1 MRRMYDRAEV
11 ADPNSV
17 YTKAEADAKYATK
30 TMIASV
36 FNYKGAKAT
45 ASALPASGNTTGDV
59 WAVTDEG
66 NELYAWNGTAW
77 DDLGNN
83 NHVVLTSAEYTAL
96 DPKSAITFYF
106 IKETEPA

>member
-1 MRRMYDRAEV
+1 MRRIYDRSEV
-11 ADPNSV
+11 ADPANHN
-17 YTKAEADAKYATK
+17 TKTEADAKYATK
-30 TMIASV
+30 AQIASD
-36 FNYKGAKAT
+36 FNYKGTIAT
-45 ASALPASGNTTGDV
+45 ASALPASGNSTGDV
-59 WAVTDEG
+59 LAVTDEG
-66 NELYAWNGTAW
+66 NELYAWNGASW

>member
-83 NHVVLTSAEYTAL
+83 NHVVLSSAAYAAL
-96 DPKSAITFYF
+96 ETKSAITIYLVT
-106 IKETEPA
+106 ETEPA

>member
-1 MRRMYDRAEV
+1 MRRMYDRSEV
-11 ADPNSV
+11 ADPANH
-17 YTKAEADAKYATK
+17 YTKTESDTKYATK
-30 TMIASV
+30 AQIASV
-36 FNYKGAKAT
+36 FKYKGTKAT
-45 ASALPASGNTTGDV
+45 VSALPASGNTTGDV

-66 NELYAWNGTAW
+66 NELYAWNGVSW

>member
-11 ADPNSV
+11 ADPNNV

-36 FNYKGAKAT
+36 FNYKGTKAT

-59 WAVTDEG
+59 WAVTGEG
-66 NELYAWNGTAW
+66 NELYAWNGASW

-83 NHVVLTSAEYTAL
+83 NHVVLTSAEYAAL
-96 DPKSAITFYF
+96 ETKSAITIYLVT
-106 IKETEPA
+106 ETEPA